1 MEGKTLLASKK
12 DVKRRK
18 LKIYLPAA
26 FCPVGIPLLTDNKG
40 RRATWGSTEDSSVI
54 SSANMDKERLA
65 ILSLRISSCKFTRG
79 CLRLKEAAELNSDGR
94 K

>member
-1 MEGKTLLASKK
+1 MEGKSLIVSKK

-18 LKIYLPAA
+18 LKTYLPAA
-26 FCPVGIPLLTDNKG
+26 FWIPLLTDNKG
-40 RRATWGSTEDSSVI
+40 RRATWGSAEDSSVI
-54 SSANMDKERLA
+54 SSSNMDKDRLA
-65 ILSLRISSCKFTRG
+65 ILSLRIPSHKFTRG